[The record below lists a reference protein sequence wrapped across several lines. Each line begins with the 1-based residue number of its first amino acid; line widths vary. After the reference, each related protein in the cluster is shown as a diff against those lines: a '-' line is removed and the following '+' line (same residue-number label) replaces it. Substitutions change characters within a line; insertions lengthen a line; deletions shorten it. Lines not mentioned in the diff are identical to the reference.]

1 MWCGRRSR
9 RSRSSARPR
18 PFGRRVAFRR
28 ASRARHVSPPG
39 WRRDATRDS
48 AAQELHWRKEGREA
62 DAVGAWPQASGP
74 ERVARGLGVAP
85 RNASSRGPPH
95 RGQRREGRK
104 RLMREHEVARPHGS
118 RKLPRRLGRGTSQGQ
133 GKTAGRGT
141 KGQLARTGPGIPGW
155 FEGGQTPLHMRVPKL
170 RGFKN
175 RFRKTFVAV
184 NVGRLADY
192 AAEGKVSPDTLA
204 AKGLTG
210 KDARIKV
217 LGDGVIGTKLE
228 VHAHSVSATARQKI
242 ESAGGSIV
250 IIAPGAGAP
259 DGARGPG
266 V

>member
-1 MWCGRRSR
+1 MKT
-9 RSRSSARPR
+9 
-18 PFGRRVAFRR
+18 
-28 ASRARHVSPPG
+28 H
-39 WRRDATRDS
+39 DLT
-48 AAQELHWRKEGREA
+48 
-62 DAVGAWPQASGP
+62 PQ
-74 ERVARGLGVAP
+74 R
-85 RNASSRGPPH
+85 
-95 RGQRREGRK
+95 
-104 RLMREHEVARPHGS
+104 GS
-118 RKLPRRLGRGTSQGQ
+118 RKNTRRVGRGTAAGQ
-133 GKTAGRGT
+133 GKTAGKGT
-141 KGQLARTGPGIPGW
+141 KGQLARSGPGIPGW

-184 NVGRLADY
+184 NVGRLGEY

-204 AKGLTG
+204 AKGLIE

-217 LGDGVIGTKLE
+217 LGDGVIDTKLE

>member
-9 RSRSSARPR
+9 RSRCSVRPR
-18 PFGRRVAFRR
+18 PFARCG
-28 ASRARHVSPPG
+28 ASRSVRLASLLER
-39 WRRDATRDS
+39 RRDASRDPPAQERDRREEGRQADPIGPRPPASWPRRIARRLAVATRDAS
-48 AAQELHWRKEGREA
+48 PGR
-62 DAVGAWPQASGP
+62 
-74 ERVARGLGVAP
+74 
-85 RNASSRGPPH
+85 PPH
-95 RGQRREGRK
+95 HRHRREGRE
-104 RLMREHEVARPHGS
+104 RLMREHQVARPRGS

-184 NVGRLADY
+184 NVGRLSEY
-192 AAEGKVSPDTLA
+192 AADGKVSPDTLA
-204 AKGLTG
+204 AKGLID

-217 LGDGVIGTKLE
+217 LGDGVIDSKLE

-250 IIAPGAGAP
+250 IIAQGVGAP

>member
-1 MWCGRRSR
+1 MRQNEM
-9 RSRSSARPR
+9 
-18 PFGRRVAFRR
+18 R
-28 ASRARHVSPPG
+28 AP
-39 WRRDATRDS
+39 
-48 AAQELHWRKEGREA
+48 L
-62 DAVGAWPQASGP
+62 
-74 ERVARGLGVAP
+74 
-85 RNASSRGPPH
+85 
-95 RGQRREGRK
+95 
-104 RLMREHEVARPHGS
+104 GS
-118 RKLPRRLGRGTSQGQ
+118 RKKVRRLGRGISAGQ

-141 KGQLARTGPGIPGW
+141 KGQLARTGPGLPGW
-155 FEGGQTPLHMRVPKL
+155 FEGGQTPIHMRVPKL

-175 RFRKTFVAV
+175 RFRRSFVAV

-204 AKGLTG
+204 AKGLIE

-250 IIAPGAGAP
+250 IIVAS
-259 DGARGPG
+259 

>member
-1 MWCGRRSR
+1 MKLHDLKPAPGSHT
-9 RSRSSARPR
+9 ART
-18 PFGRRVAFRR
+18 RV
-28 ASRARHVSPPG
+28 
-39 WRRDATRDS
+39 
-48 AAQELHWRKEGREA
+48 
-62 DAVGAWPQASGP
+62 
-74 ERVARGLGVAP
+74 
-85 RNASSRGPPH
+85 
-95 RGQRREGRK
+95 
-104 RLMREHEVARPHGS
+104 
-118 RKLPRRLGRGTSQGQ
+118 GRGIAAGK

-192 AAEGKVSPDTLA
+192 AADGKVSPDTLA
-204 AKGLTG
+204 AKGLID

-217 LGDGVIGTKLE
+217 LGDGVIDTKLE
-228 VHAHSVSATARQKI
+228 VHTHSVSATARQKI

-250 IIAPGAGAP
+250 IIAPG
-259 DGARGPG
+259 